1 MEYYY
6 RIQFLRQEFKR
17 HKLTREYAVAS
28 ITLKAK
34 SDSEAFREAEF
45 LLSVNNPEITYDC
58 MTAKIEF
65 HADQFK
71 YEIF

>member
-1 MEYYY
+1 MGEYY
-6 RIQFLRQEFKR
+6 RIRFLKQEFKR

-34 SDSEAFREAEF
+34 SDSEAFKEAEF
-45 LLSVNNPEITYDC
+45 LLSVNNPEITYNC
-58 MTAKIEF
+58 MTSQVVF
-65 HADQFK
+65 HVDQFK